1 MRNILSAITVI
12 FKVRSTCGLGAE
24 GEKAAAKAIYQSRST
39 CGLGA
44 KIEKSDPNEE

>member
-1 MRNILSAITVI
+1 MKSCKCVANKVI
-12 FKVRSTCGLGAE
+12 FKVRS
-24 GEKAAAKAIYQSRST
+24 I